1 MLPASRVH
9 PDAPGD
15 LGLIIYGRPMSE
27 KVLRRRKARSV
38 ALQVLYEID
47 SAAHDAETV
56 LATRL
61 EEERLERTRLEKE
74 QANGQPQPTR
84 AKSRRARLRGER
96 PEAYPLDEQGEAF
109 VREVVLGV
117 LEHRPHLDGQ
127 IHLHAPDWPVEQM
140 AIIDRNIL
148 RIAIYELTISH
159 SVPLKVA
166 INEAVELA
174 KIFGSDSAPR
184 FINGVLGSLA
194 TLEGLDAADSP
205 ADEPDGADDVPA
217 APASPAS

>member
-1 MLPASRVH
+1 
-9 PDAPGD
+9 
-15 LGLIIYGRPMSE
+15 MSD

-47 SAAHDAETV
+47 SAAHDADTV

-74 QANGQPQPTR
+74 QANGQQRLTR
-84 AKSRRARLRGER
+84 AQSRRARLRGER
-96 PEAYPLDEQGEAF
+96 PEEYPLDEQGEVF
-109 VREVVLGV
+109 VREVVFGV
-117 LEHRPHLDGQ
+117 LEHRARLDGQ

-148 RIAIYELTISH
+148 RIAIYELTISR

-184 FINGVLGSLA
+184 FINGVLGSLTA
-194 TLEGLDAADSP
+194 LEGLDQANSP
-205 ADEPDGADDVPA
+205 ADEADGVDDVPA
-217 APASPAS
+217 APVGPAS